1 MSTGS
6 QAAVTSPLM
15 STTAVFSPTRR
26 TSIVIADA
34 LIGSVLP
41 LLLLLVLVLAAECG
55 CWLLAAGSGGRVG
68 ELADGA
74 VEIGKELDE
83 VRQPGDVEDL
93 AVMRG
98 QAAGD
103 NLPAFGPGPGE
114 HADDQCDAGRVDV
127 VHRGKVEHHGV
138 VVFRAGR
145 DGPLVGIGQ
154 HRGGGP
160 VDLSRQLDDGGSGK
174 RPGRGLTCARH
185 LPHLQF
191 AWSARWCAA
200 GRPWL
205 CPSRRPCCGS
215 GTGPSRAGS
224 GRRRASG

>member
-26 TSIVIADA
+26 TSIVMAGVPI
-34 LIGSVLP
+34 SVVLP
-41 LLLLLVLVLAAECG
+41 FGVPT
-55 CWLLAAGSGGRVG
+55 AGRGSSGRMG

-103 NLPAFGPGPGE
+103 DLPAFGPRLGE
-114 HADDQCDAGRVDV
+114 HADDQRDAGGVDV
-127 VHRGKVEHHGV
+127 VHLGEVEHYRV
-138 VVFRAGR
+138 VIFRAGLH
-145 DGPLVGIGQ
+145 GPLVSLGQ
-154 HRGGGP
+154 HRIG
-160 VDLSRQLDDGGSGK
+160 
-174 RPGRGLTCARH
+174 
-185 LPHLQF
+185 
-191 AWSARWCAA
+191 
-200 GRPWL
+200 
-205 CPSRRPCCGS
+205 
-215 GTGPSRAGS
+215 
-224 GRRRASG
+224 RASCR